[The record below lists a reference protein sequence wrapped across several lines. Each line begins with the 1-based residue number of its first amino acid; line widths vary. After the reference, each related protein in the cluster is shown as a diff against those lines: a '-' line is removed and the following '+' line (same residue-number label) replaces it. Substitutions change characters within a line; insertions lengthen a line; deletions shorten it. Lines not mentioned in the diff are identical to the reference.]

1 MDRWIDREGQKEIQK
16 ERKKDRE
23 ERKKHIIYIHII
35 YGDQVDRWTNR

>member
-1 MDRWIDREGQKEIQK
+1 MDRSRRSERNS
-16 ERKKDRE
+16 ERKKERQRRKK